1 MSDEIQQEQ
10 QNNQNNND
18 LEKLKKE
25 LEECQKLR
33 DEYLAGWQRAKADF
47 ENYKK
52 DEIKRQKEFIAFAN
66 QNLINEIL
74 PILDNL
80 DIAFD
85 SLPKDLAENLWI
97 KGVLNIDIQLRDI
110 LRKNG
115 IEEIRVKKGD
125 KFDPNF
131 HEAIASE
138 EDGDEIV
145 EVFQKGYLL
154 NGRVIRPVR
163 VKIGRN
169 IK

>member
-1 MSDEIQQEQ
+1 MSDERQQEQ

-33 DEYLAGWQRAKADF
+33 EEYLAGWQRAKADF

-74 PILDNL
+74 PILDNF
-80 DIAFD
+80 DIAVD

-97 KGVLNIDIQLRDI
+97 KGILNIDIQLRDI

-115 IEEIRVKKGD
+115 IEEIKVKKGD

-163 VKIGRN
+163 VKIG
-169 IK
+169 KV